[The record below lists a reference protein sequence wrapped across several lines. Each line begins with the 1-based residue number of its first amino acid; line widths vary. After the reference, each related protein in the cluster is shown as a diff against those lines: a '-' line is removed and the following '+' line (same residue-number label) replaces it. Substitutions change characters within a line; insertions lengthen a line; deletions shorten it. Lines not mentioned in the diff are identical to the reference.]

1 MNAGQNPQVVLMV
14 TEYKKQLAILLFG
27 VAMCFACSWWKF
39 LGPHS
44 FWVVCGLHSESKK
57 VCVYVCVCVCVCV
70 YVWESSYK
78 VGCRDE
84 LCYSEHNITRWPT
97 SLEQSTHTLMYTQL
111 PLLYRRTSPS
121 TQKPLEKHWTPHQW
135 GHAKQRPWQIMN
147 QISPKS
153 ETN

>member
-1 MNAGQNPQVVLMV
+1 MNAGQKFWWWQGIKSSWLYCRLVLQCV
-14 TEYKKQLAILLFG
+14 WLVPGEI
-27 VAMCFACSWWKF
+27 F
-39 LGPHS
+39 LGPTL
-44 FWVVCGLHSESKK
+44 FELYVGYIQKVKK
-57 VCVYVCVCVCVCV
+57 CVCMCVFACVCV

-97 SLEQSTHTLMYTQL
+97 SLEQSTHMLMYTQL